1 MEDSQ
6 KPSEPETAPNLTGF
20 VPKPTKARWKKIIA
34 LLVLPFVYIA
44 IDGTLTYDIFDFK
57 MDTPFKWFS
66 LLIILVL
73 ILAIYVVDDEKANS
87 SKLSD

>member
-6 KPSEPETAPNLTGF
+6 KSSEPETSPNLNGP

-44 IDGTLTYDIFDFK
+44 IDGTLTYDIFDNKSFK
-57 MDTPFKWFS
+57 H
-66 LLIILVL
+66 
-73 ILAIYVVDDEKANS
+73 
-87 SKLSD
+87 LS